1 MTCYRNGIKCML
13 LLFFMGLAALNTYIY
28 WKDSQNENTIS
39 TSIQP
44 EVTVEQSPSPTP
56 FQCPFES
63 WNQVHSDSV
72 PNENL
77 HLEWIQNNISRR
89 DNILES
95 QIRLLSSF
103 VYPDH
108 ISITTNS
115 QRSYG
120 QKVYCR
126 YYNCLRE
133 EITNSTYQSIFFPMN
148 VIRCPRR
155 IGVKYMSISFDSD
168 EIPQEPIPLIYRVFE
183 APIDLPCFTPSTRYQ
198 YASGPKYGSETSG

>member
-1 MTCYRNGIKCML
+1 MTCYRNGIKCIL
-13 LLFFMGLAALNTYIY
+13 LLLFMGLAALNMYSY
-28 WKDSQNENTIS
+28 GKDSHSFNYRT
-39 TSIQP
+39 TSMQP
-44 EVTVEQSPSPTP
+44 EVTVEQSSSIP

-63 WNQVHSDSV
+63 WNQVHSDTV

-103 VYPDH
+103 VYLDH

-120 QKVYCR
+120 
-126 YYNCLRE
+126 
-133 EITNSTYQSIFFPMN
+133 
-148 VIRCPRR
+148 
-155 IGVKYMSISFDSD
+155 
-168 EIPQEPIPLIYRVFE
+168 
-183 APIDLPCFTPSTRYQ
+183 
-198 YASGPKYGSETSG
+198 

>member
-1 MTCYRNGIKCML
+1 MTCYRNGVKCML
-13 LLFFMGLAALNTYIY
+13 LLFFLGLATMNTYSY
-28 WKDSQNENTIS
+28 WRDSQSGNTRI
-39 TSIQP
+39 TSMQP
-44 EVTVEQSPSPTP
+44 EVIVEQSLSNTP

-72 PNENL
+72 TNENL

-120 QKVYCR
+120 
-126 YYNCLRE
+126 
-133 EITNSTYQSIFFPMN
+133 
-148 VIRCPRR
+148 
-155 IGVKYMSISFDSD
+155 
-168 EIPQEPIPLIYRVFE
+168 
-183 APIDLPCFTPSTRYQ
+183 
-198 YASGPKYGSETSG
+198 

>member
-1 MTCYRNGIKCML
+1 MTCYRNGVKYMI
-13 LLFFMGLAALNTYIY
+13 LLFFMGLAALNTYSY
-28 WKDSQNENTIS
+28 WKGSLNVMTENTS
-39 TSIQP
+39 MQP
-44 EVTVEQSPSPTP
+44 EVTVEQSSITP

-72 PNENL
+72 TNKNL

-103 VYPDH
+103 VYSDH

-120 QKVYCR
+120 
-126 YYNCLRE
+126 
-133 EITNSTYQSIFFPMN
+133 
-148 VIRCPRR
+148 
-155 IGVKYMSISFDSD
+155 
-168 EIPQEPIPLIYRVFE
+168 
-183 APIDLPCFTPSTRYQ
+183 
-198 YASGPKYGSETSG
+198 